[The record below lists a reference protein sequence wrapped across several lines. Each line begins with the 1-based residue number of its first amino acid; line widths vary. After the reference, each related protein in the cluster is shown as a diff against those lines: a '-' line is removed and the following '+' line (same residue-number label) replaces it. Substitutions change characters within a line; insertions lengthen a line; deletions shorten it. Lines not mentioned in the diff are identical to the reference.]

1 LPSGKRHYRLT
12 LADALSAHERALQTG
27 GLSGIPNIGMVES
40 AIARPYNGH
49 YQPIA
54 RKAAALLQSISTN
67 HGFADGNKRTAIIHD
82 VWLADEG
89 VTIRYEIT
97 AEKRLVSEYKTISHD
112 EVLKIA
118 KKIGDHD
125 AAFLKL
131 QKEITAALVASPKTR
146 HLAFP
151 PWGHY
156 DLDH

>member
-67 HGFADGNKRTAIIHD
+67 HGFADGNKRTAIILIHLLLSRSGYKIAPLHNMDGALD
-82 VWLADEG
+82 VIMEELVLSVVRRELTLTQLVEWFK
-89 VTIRYEIT
+89 
-97 AEKRLVSEYKTISHD
+97 KRLHR
-112 EVLKIA
+112 L
-118 KKIGDHD
+118 
-125 AAFLKL
+125 
-131 QKEITAALVASPKTR
+131 
-146 HLAFP
+146 
-151 PWGHY
+151 
-156 DLDH
+156 